1 VLNAIASA
9 ARRSTVPVMVGVVKA
24 LALHTSWLVF
34 PKEGYM
40 SIRYAYSLIGALSVA
55 TLVSNADV
63 AFADRHKGTPA
74 TLVGC
79 IMKESDYR
87 ELQGPGR
94 GGWLNTGAG
103 VGNEYILVNA
113 VPGPINEQTAAE
125 ANCENMSGG
134 RAYELK
140 GPAERKRNLEAFVG
154 HRIEVSGRIE
164 NAKTDLAVGTS
175 GELVAGEP
183 TGGPVNPRRRD
194 LRLFEMRMDSFREIP
209 IAQPV
214 ALFVEPEAAPV
225 APEPA
230 PPAPAPEPQ
239 YQAPPAPYVAPPVVL
254 PKTASPMELMG
265 LLGLLSMGGAFGL
278 RTWRL
283 R

>member
-1 VLNAIASA
+1 
-9 ARRSTVPVMVGVVKA
+9 MVGVIQA
-24 LALHTSWLVF
+24 LALHMSWLVF

-40 SIRYAYSLIGALSVA
+40 SIRHAYSLIAALSVA
-55 TLVSNADV
+55 TLLSNADV
-63 AFADRHKGTPA
+63 AFAEKHKGTPA

-87 ELQGPGR
+87 AQYGPGR
-94 GGWLNTGAG
+94 GGWLNTRAG
-103 VGNEYILVNA
+103 VGNEYIIVNA
-113 VPGPINEQTAAE
+113 VPGPVNEQTAAE
-125 ANCENMSGG
+125 ANCENLSGG
-134 RAYELK
+134 RTYELK
-140 GPAERKRNLEAFVG
+140 GPAERKRNLEPFVG

-164 NAKTDLAVGTS
+164 NAKTDIAVGTT

-183 TGGPVNPRRRD
+183 TGGPINPRRRD

-214 ALFVEPEAAPV
+214 VLFVEPEAAPAP

-230 PPAPAPEPQ
+230 PAPAPEPQ
-239 YQAPPAPYVAPPVVL
+239 VQQPAPAPAPAPTVL

>member
-1 VLNAIASA
+1 
-9 ARRSTVPVMVGVVKA
+9 MVGVIQA
-24 LALHTSWLVF
+24 LALHMSWLVF

-40 SIRYAYSLIGALSVA
+40 SIRHAYSLTAALVVA
-55 TLVSNADV
+55 TLLSHDGV
-63 AFADRHKGTPA
+63 AFADRHKGTPT

-79 IMKESDYR
+79 IMKERDWR
-87 ELQGPGR
+87 AANGPGT

-113 VPGPINEQTAAE
+113 IPGPVDQQTEAE
-125 ANCENMSGG
+125 AACSNVSGG
-134 RAYELK
+134 RTYELK
-140 GPAERKRNLEAFVG
+140 GPAERKRNLEPFVG
-154 HRIEVSGRIE
+154 RRIEVSGILE
-164 NAKTDLAVGTS
+164 DAKVDLAVGTS
-175 GELVAGEP
+175 GDIVAGEP

-209 IAQPV
+209 VIQETV
-214 ALFVEPEAAPV
+214 TLYVEPEAAP
-225 APEPA
+225 AA
-230 PPAPAPEPQ
+230 PPAPAPAPAEPQ
-239 YQAPPAPYVAPPVVL
+239 VQQPAPAVPYTPPVAL

>member
-1 VLNAIASA
+1 
-9 ARRSTVPVMVGVVKA
+9 
-24 LALHTSWLVF
+24 
-34 PKEGYM
+34 
-40 SIRYAYSLIGALSVA
+40 LIGALSLA
-55 TLVSNADV
+55 TLLSNADV

-79 IMKESDYR
+79 IMRERDYR
-87 ELQGPGR
+87 EQVGPGT

-125 ANCENMSGG
+125 ANCENLSGG
-134 RAYELK
+134 RTYELK

-154 HRIEVSGRIE
+154 HRIEVSGRLE
-164 NAKTDLAVGTS
+164 NAKVDLTVGTS
-175 GELVAGEP
+175 GDIVAGEP
-183 TGGPVNPRRRD
+183 TGGPINPRRRD

-209 IAQPV
+209 IARPV
-214 ALFVEPEAAPV
+214 VTLYVEPEAAPA
-225 APEPA
+225 APPPA
-230 PPAPAPEPQ
+230 PPAPAPEPYVQ
-239 YQAPPAPYVAPPVVL
+239 QPAPQAPPAVVHAL
-254 PKTASPMELMG
+254 PKTASPMALMG

>member
-1 VLNAIASA
+1 
-9 ARRSTVPVMVGVVKA
+9 MVGLIQA
-24 LALHTSWLVF
+24 LALHMSWLVF

-40 SIRYAYSLIGALSVA
+40 SIRHAYSLIGALSVA
-55 TLVSNADV
+55 TLLSNVDV

-87 ELQGPGR
+87 AQSGHS

-125 ANCENMSGG
+125 SNCENLSGG
-134 RAYELK
+134 RTYELK
-140 GPAERKRNLEAFVG
+140 GPAERKRNLEPFVG

-164 NAKTDLAVGTS
+164 NAKTDVAVATS

-214 ALFVEPEAAPV
+214 VLFVEPEAAPAAPP
-225 APEPA
+225 APE
-230 PPAPAPEPQ
+230 PAPAPEPQ
-239 YQAPPAPYVAPPVVL
+239 VQQAPAPAPAPAPAVL

>member
-1 VLNAIASA
+1 M
-9 ARRSTVPVMVGVVKA
+9 STR
-24 LALHTSWLVF
+24 H
-34 PKEGYM
+34 
-40 SIRYAYSLIGALSVA
+40 AYSLIGALFVA
-55 TLVSNADV
+55 TLLSNADL

-79 IMKESDYR
+79 IMKERDYR
-87 ELQGPGR
+87 QQATGHN

-103 VGNEYILVNA
+103 VGNEYILLNA

-125 ANCENMSGG
+125 ANCENLSGG
-134 RAYELK
+134 RTYELK

-154 HRIEVSGRIE
+154 HRIEVSGLIE
-164 NAKTDLAVGTS
+164 SAKTDLTVGTS
-175 GELVAGEP
+175 GEVIAGEP

-214 ALFVEPEAAPV
+214 TLYVEPEAAP

-230 PPAPAPEPQ
+230 PAPAPEPQ
-239 YQAPPAPYVAPPVVL
+239 VQYPAPAAPYTPPVAL

-278 RTWRL
+278 RTWRQ

>member
-1 VLNAIASA
+1 
-9 ARRSTVPVMVGVVKA
+9 MVGVIQA
-24 LALHTSWLVF
+24 LALHMSRLVF

-40 SIRYAYSLIGALSVA
+40 SIRHAYSLIGALSVA
-55 TLVSNADV
+55 TLLSNADA

-87 ELQGPGR
+87 QLHGPGR

-103 VGNEYILVNA
+103 VGNEYILLNA

-125 ANCENMSGG
+125 ANCENISGG
-134 RAYELK
+134 RTYELK

-164 NAKTDLAVGTS
+164 NAKTDVTVGTT

-214 ALFVEPEAAPV
+214 VLYVEPEAAPAAPP

-230 PPAPAPEPQ
+230 PAPAPEPQ
-239 YQAPPAPYVAPPVVL
+239 VQQPAPAAPYTPPVAL

>member
-1 VLNAIASA
+1 
-9 ARRSTVPVMVGVVKA
+9 M
-24 LALHTSWLVF
+24 SWLVF

-40 SIRYAYSLIGALSVA
+40 SIRHAYSLIGALSVA
-55 TLVSNADV
+55 TLLSNADV

-87 ELQGPGR
+87 EQQTGHN

-125 ANCENMSGG
+125 ANCENISGG
-134 RAYELK
+134 RTYELK

-164 NAKTDLAVGTS
+164 NAKTDVTVGTT

-209 IAQPV
+209 IVQETV
-214 ALFVEPEAAPV
+214 LFVEPEAAPV
-225 APEPA
+225 APP
-230 PPAPAPEPQ
+230 PPAPAPEPPVQ
-239 YQAPPAPYVAPPVVL
+239 YSAPPAPHPAPVVL
-254 PKTASPMELMG
+254 PKTASPMALMG

-278 RTWRL
+278 RTWRQ

>member
-1 VLNAIASA
+1 
-9 ARRSTVPVMVGVVKA
+9 MVGVTKA
-24 LALHTSWLVF
+24 LALHMSWLVF

-40 SIRYAYSLIGALSVA
+40 SIRHAYSLTAALVVA
-55 TLVSNADV
+55 TLLSHDGV

-87 ELQGPGR
+87 QQATGHN

-103 VGNEYILVNA
+103 VGNEYILLNA

-125 ANCENMSGG
+125 ANCENLSGG
-134 RAYELK
+134 RTYELK
-140 GPAERKRNLEAFVG
+140 GPAERKRNLEPFVG

-164 NAKTDLAVGTS
+164 NAKTDVAVGTS

-214 ALFVEPEAAPV
+214 TLFVEPEAAP
-225 APEPA
+225 AA
-230 PPAPAPEPQ
+230 PPPPPAYAPEPQ
-239 YQAPPAPYVAPPVVL
+239 VQQPAPAAPYTPPVAL
-254 PKTASPMELMG
+254 PKTASPMALLG
-265 LLGLLSMGGAFGL
+265 LFGLLSMGGAFGL
-278 RTWRL
+278 RTWRQ

>member
-1 VLNAIASA
+1 
-9 ARRSTVPVMVGVVKA
+9 MVGVIQA
-24 LALHTSWLVF
+24 LALHMSWLVF

-55 TLVSNADV
+55 TLLSNADA

-79 IMKESDYR
+79 IMRESDYR
-87 ELQGPGR
+87 ELNTGHN

-103 VGNEYILVNA
+103 VSNEYILVNA

-125 ANCENMSGG
+125 ANCENVTGG
-134 RAYELK
+134 RTYELK

-164 NAKTDLAVGTS
+164 NAKTNVAVGTS

-183 TGGPVNPRRRD
+183 TGGPVNPRKRD

-214 ALFVEPEAAPV
+214 VLFVEPEAAP
-225 APEPA
+225 AAPPEPA
-230 PPAPAPEPQ
+230 PAPAPEPQ
-239 YQAPPAPYVAPPVVL
+239 VQQPAPAAPYTPPVAL

>member
-1 VLNAIASA
+1 
-9 ARRSTVPVMVGVVKA
+9 MVGVIRA
-24 LALHTSWLVF
+24 LALHMSWLVF

-40 SIRYAYSLIGALSVA
+40 SIRHSYSMFGVLVGAGLLSYAA
-55 TLVSNADV
+55 V
-63 AFADRHKGTPA
+63 AFADKNDTPV

-87 ELQGPGR
+87 ELNGLSS

-103 VGNEYILVNA
+103 TSNEYMLVNA
-113 VPGPINEQTAAE
+113 VPGPVNEQTEAQ
-125 ANCENMSGG
+125 ANCSNVSGG
-134 RAYELK
+134 QTFELK
-140 GPAERKRNLEAFVG
+140 GKAERKRNLEPFIG
-154 HRIEVSGRIE
+154 RRIEITGRL
-164 NAKTDLAVGTS
+164 KHTDTEVAVGTS
-175 GELVAGEP
+175 GEIVATRP
-183 TGGPVNPRRRD
+183 TGGPINPMDKD
-194 LRLFEMRMDSFREIP
+194 LRLFEVKMDSFREIP

-214 ALFVEPEAAPV
+214 VLFVEPEAAPAP

-230 PPAPAPEPQ
+230 PAPAPEPQ
-239 YQAPPAPYVAPPVVL
+239 VQEPAPAAPAPAPAAL

-278 RTWRL
+278 RTWRQ

>member
-1 VLNAIASA
+1 
-9 ARRSTVPVMVGVVKA
+9 
-24 LALHTSWLVF
+24 
-34 PKEGYM
+34 M
-40 SIRYAYSLIGALSVA
+40 SIRHAYSLIGALVAA
-55 TLVSNADV
+55 TLLLSDVDV
-63 AFADRHKGTPA
+63 AFADRHKGTPL

-79 IMKESDYR
+79 IMKERDWR
-87 ELQGPGR
+87 ALNGPGT

-113 VPGPINEQTAAE
+113 IPGPIDSQTEAE
-125 ANCENMSGG
+125 ATCSNVSGG

-154 HRIEVSGRIE
+154 RRIEVSGRLE
-164 NAKTDLAVGTS
+164 DAKVDLTVGTS
-175 GELVAGEP
+175 GEIVAGQP

-214 ALFVEPEAAPV
+214 AAYPEPAPV
-225 APEPA
+225 APAPEPA
-230 PPAPAPEPQ
+230 PAPAPPAYSEPAPAAPQAPAPAP
-239 YQAPPAPYVAPPVVL
+239 VVREQL
-254 PKTASPMELMG
+254 PKTASPMALLG
-265 LLGLLSMGGAFGL
+265 LFGLLSMGGAFGL
-278 RTWRL
+278 RTWRQ